1 MDLFQ
6 RLNEDVTNIIIEHGF
21 LNLDTLRFATE
32 REVERAAVRAL
43 EMATPDQQLAIAMR
57 QSAMGIEGDD
67 AIINEDENEA
77 NDNDANNNADN
88 VVNEDTGGYI
98 GWEERNRLLT
108 DTRNNSAE
116 TSDAEDNNNN
126 DRTECVVC
134 FTARQPLHRLPCGCQ
149 MCPRCLRR
157 CLRAGLRPGGWPPRC
172 CQPLAPENVEQAAGG
187 GRPRLVRLYR
197 QVRVEEET
205 PGEERVYCA
214 RPECAAF
221 IPAAG
226 GATCLACGQGTC
238 RQCRRP
244 LHPGQLCGTE
254 AEDAALMD
262 VMDELHLSPC
272 PSCRRIIERA
282 GGCTHMTGG
291 RVNMRDRRTTYRQG
305 QLGEDGRLVV
315 PTPVLQYPPFYPP
328 PPPPPPQPPQVQP
341 EVQPEVQPQAQPFP
355 QANLDGIP
363 QPQVQGFQPV
373 GEIPFIDHRNVYD
386 MDREAR
392 PRQGRGRF
400 SIIMYYPDGR
410 NTEKP
415 ESGALNPAPTDAD
428 HLPSRA

>member
-6 RLNEDVTNIIIEHGF
+6 RLDEDITNIIIEHGF

-57 QSAMGIEGDD
+57 QSVMGIEGDD
-67 AIINEDENEA
+67 AIVNEDENGA
-77 NDNDANNNADN
+77 NDNDANNNAGN

-116 TSDAEDNNNN
+116 TSDAEDDNDDNND

-134 FTARQPLHRLPCGCQ
+134 FTARQPLCRLPCGCR
-149 MCPRCLRR
+149 MCSRCLRR

-172 CQPLAPENVEQAAGG
+172 CQPLAPENVEQAAGA

-221 IPAAG
+221 IPASVG
-226 GATCLACGQGTC
+226 STCLACGQGTC

-282 GGCTHMTGG
+282 GGCTHMT
-291 RVNMRDRRTTYRQG
+291 
-305 QLGEDGRLVV
+305 
-315 PTPVLQYPPFYPP
+315 
-328 PPPPPPQPPQVQP
+328 
-341 EVQPEVQPQAQPFP
+341 
-355 QANLDGIP
+355 
-363 QPQVQGFQPV
+363 
-373 GEIPFIDHRNVYD
+373 
-386 MDREAR
+386 
-392 PRQGRGRF
+392 
-400 SIIMYYPDGR
+400 
-410 NTEKP
+410 
-415 ESGALNPAPTDAD
+415 
-428 HLPSRA
+428 